1 MSRHSN
7 VIPKWIKVELFEEI
21 FRQTQP
27 KYQSTKNFKVY
38 HALAPGENYATV
50 MLKVE
55 AEVMLKDGSIDDL
68 SYMLKISHSREHLPE
83 HFKHF
88 NVFEVENG
96 MYKEIAPEFERMYAK
111 VGRKVCFTAKSYTL
125 ATQEEHVLLED
136 LGRYGFKNVKRQDC
150 LDLEHLKNALEKLAQ
165 WHAASAVMV
174 QQKGIFDMKYQR
186 GMLNEGGKELLRT
199 MLDDSGRYLLKN
211 VTKLEGHEEYYEEVV
226 KSNNLL
232 KKIYQI
238 IIFLVFQQTFFSKF
252 TEIFFEN
259 ARVDPKEFNVL
270 NHGDYWSN
278 NIMFQY
284 APDGSIKATLPV
296 DFQITRYGSPAQDL
310 MYLIFSSARLDIKIS
325 KFDYLI
331 KFYHQNLIENLIILN
346 YSQPLPTLRELH
358 QTLIKYGLWAMVPVA
373 VTLPIVLCE
382 PSEKASLDSLV
393 GLTDN
398 SQEFKNLLYSN
409 ELFLKHLKL
418 ILPWLLYRGALE
430 Y

>member
-1 MSRHSN
+1 MSCQSN
-7 VIPKWIKVELFEEI
+7 VIPKWIESKLFEEI

-38 HALAPGENYATV
+38 HALAPGENYATI

-55 AEVMLKDGSIDDL
+55 AEVMLKDGLTDDL
-68 SYMLKISHSREHLPE
+68 SYMLKISHSGEHLPE
-83 HFKHF
+83 DFKHF

-96 MYKEIAPEFERMYAK
+96 MYKEIVPEFERMYAK
-111 VGRKVCFTAKSYTL
+111 VGRKIRFGAKSYTL

-136 LGRYGFKNVKRQDC
+136 LRRYGFKNVKRQDC
-150 LDLEHLKNALEKLAQ
+150 LDLEHLKNALEKVAQ

-174 QQKGIFDMKYQR
+174 QQKGMFDMKYRR

-199 MLDDSGRYLLKN
+199 MLDDSGRYILKN
-211 VTKLEGHEEYYEEVV
+211 ITKLEGHEEYYDEVV
-226 KSNNLL
+226 KSNYSL
-232 KKIYQI
+232 KKIYQLFI
-238 IIFLVFQQTFFSKF
+238 LFVFQRTFFSKF
-252 TEIFFEN
+252 TETFFEN
-259 ARVDPKEFNVL
+259 AHVDPKEFNVL

-284 APDGSIKATLPV
+284 APDGSIKSTLPV
-296 DFQITRYGSPAQDL
+296 DFQVTRYGSPAQDL
-310 MYLIFSSARLDIKIS
+310 LYLIFSSARLDIKIS

-346 YSQPLPTLRELH
+346 YSQALPTLREV
-358 QTLIKYGLWAMVPVA
+358 QQMLIKYGLWAMVPIA

-393 GLTDN
+393 GHADN
-398 SQEFKNLLYSN
+398 SQEFKDLLYSN
-409 ELFLKHLKL
+409 EVFLKHLKL